1 MKQPSYQQVFPSACQ
16 ITHRMPATP
25 LSVLYSHR
33 QGGLY
38 RPLNVSRQR
47 CRPRFTRVLK
57 PGWRT

>member
-1 MKQPSYQQVFPSACQ
+1 
-16 ITHRMPATP
+16 MPATP